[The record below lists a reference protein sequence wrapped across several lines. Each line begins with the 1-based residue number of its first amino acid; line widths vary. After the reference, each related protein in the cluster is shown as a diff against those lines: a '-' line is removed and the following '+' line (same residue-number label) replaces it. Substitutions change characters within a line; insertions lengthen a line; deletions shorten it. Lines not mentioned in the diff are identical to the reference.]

1 MICALNVFSPNL
13 GHWMKHRNIT
23 WLSKF
28 LLTKFDEDKWVES
41 FHMNKNIVFNITNAS
56 NLAYKNKIQS
66 TINDQYLFKF
76 EYIM

>member
-13 GHWMKHRNIT
+13 GHWVKRRNTT

-41 FHMNKNIVFNITNAS
+41 FHTNKSIVFNITKC
-56 NLAYKNKIQS
+56 LKPCIQKQDTKYNK
-66 TINDQYLFKF
+66 
-76 EYIM
+76 